1 MYNSDPLHDLDPT
14 EHEAFNSII
23 LNLHPKKSNTTEF
36 PFLFLKKMIF
46 NVACICASLNLHG
59 K

>member
-36 PFLFLKKMIF
+36 PFLFL
-46 NVACICASLNLHG
+46 
-59 K
+59 